1 MAGKRSRIPKYGTVE
16 IKGHAYYR
24 TTITDS
30 EGKQRALYAKTR
42 EELYDKE
49 LDTLSQ
55 MEDDRQR
62 RKSPTVAD
70 YCEKWLVMQSAHVR
84 TTTLTDYTSKV
95 RRNIIPYLGEK
106 KIADVTLDDIQLA
119 LVPVSKKSASV
130 YKSVIVIYKCIFR
143 AAEESRII
151 SKNPTVYLSPQG
163 GGVPQGEKQPLTDEQ
178 VQRLLDAVRELP
190 PYVFIMLGLYAGL
203 RREEI
208 LGLQWDS
215 VYLDTEAPYLTVRRA
230 WHTEHNRPVISTELK
245 TAAAER
251 NIPLPDHLAACLR
264 EAMELFFDSFSR
276 EYKITLKHELRHT
289 VTLGTDI
296 FGNIQRLD
304 NALNSFQ
311 EKLTACEAQLENTKV
326 QLENAKLEV
335 QKPFPQE
342 DELKTKTARLNELNA
357 MLNLDKR
364 ENEIVDGERAE
375 EEPSRSSD
383 DRER

>member
-16 IKGHAYYR
+16 IKGHTYYR

-55 MEDDRQR
+55 MDDDRQR
-62 RKSPTVAD
+62 RGSPTVAD

-106 KIADVTLDDIQLA
+106 KITDVTLDDIQLA

-163 GGVPQGEKQPLTDEQ
+163 GGVPQGEK
-178 VQRLLDAVRELP
+178 
-190 PYVFIMLGLYAGL
+190 
-203 RREEI
+203 
-208 LGLQWDS
+208 
-215 VYLDTEAPYLTVRRA
+215 
-230 WHTEHNRPVISTELK
+230 
-245 TAAAER
+245 
-251 NIPLPDHLAACLR
+251 
-264 EAMELFFDSFSR
+264 
-276 EYKITLKHELRHT
+276 
-289 VTLGTDI
+289 
-296 FGNIQRLD
+296 
-304 NALNSFQ
+304 
-311 EKLTACEAQLENTKV
+311 
-326 QLENAKLEV
+326 
-335 QKPFPQE
+335 
-342 DELKTKTARLNELNA
+342 
-357 MLNLDKR
+357 
-364 ENEIVDGERAE
+364 
-375 EEPSRSSD
+375 
-383 DRER
+383 

>member
-30 EGKQRALYAKTR
+30 EGKQRALYAKTL

-55 MEDDRQR
+55 MDDDRQR

-190 PYVFIMLGLYAGL
+190 PYVFIMLGL
-203 RREEI
+203 
-208 LGLQWDS
+208 
-215 VYLDTEAPYLTVRRA
+215 
-230 WHTEHNRPVISTELK
+230 
-245 TAAAER
+245 
-251 NIPLPDHLAACLR
+251 
-264 EAMELFFDSFSR
+264 
-276 EYKITLKHELRHT
+276 
-289 VTLGTDI
+289 
-296 FGNIQRLD
+296 
-304 NALNSFQ
+304 
-311 EKLTACEAQLENTKV
+311 
-326 QLENAKLEV
+326 
-335 QKPFPQE
+335 
-342 DELKTKTARLNELNA
+342 
-357 MLNLDKR
+357 
-364 ENEIVDGERAE
+364 
-375 EEPSRSSD
+375 
-383 DRER
+383 